1 MPSSI
6 FPAVISFSSQKDF
19 ERLQI
24 DDSVDYGEYLA
35 KSVDVQEIDV
45 DLYMSQ
51 MLYIPLGGRGVF
63 GGQIVAQALSA
74 AFKTVGKTFQVHS
87 LHSYFI
93 LPGDV
98 STPVLYDVFR
108 LRDGRSFATRFIR
121 AKQKGKAIFICS
133 CSFTKDYEEPAINHQ
148 TKLPKVPEPETLPSA
163 EDKMAEI
170 LASKDNLSPK
180 YREYL
185 QKQADE
191 DRPVDYREINPD
203 QITDDDPWFTSGAAQ
218 SRRARWFRTRGKL
231 NDDPRLHACVI
242 AYMSDSAFLITA
254 AQASGIKRR
263 GFGMVASIDHSIY
276 FHKFGRADEWLL
288 YDMFSPQAGEG
299 RGLTFGRIYTKSGE
313 LIATTSQE
321 GLIRLTKAEQ
331 QKVKD
336 QLEANK
342 KLNSKL

>member
-6 FPAVISFSSQKDF
+6 FPAVISFSSQKEF

-35 KSVDVQEIDV
+35 N
-45 DLYMSQ
+45 Q

-63 GGQIVAQALSA
+63 GGQIVAQALCA

-108 LRDGRSFATRFIR
+108 LRDGRSFATRFVR

-133 CSFTKDYEEPAINHQ
+133 CSFTKEYEEPSVDHQ
-148 TKLPKVPEPETLPSA
+148 TIMPKVPEPESLPNA
-163 EDKMAEI
+163 EVKMKEI
-170 LASKDNLSPK
+170 LATNENLSPK

-185 QKQADE
+185 QKRVDE
-191 DRPVDYREINPD
+191 DRPVDFREITSD
-203 QITDDDPWFTSGAAQ
+203 QISDQDPWFNSGEAPN
-218 SRRARWFRTRGKL
+218 RRARWFRTRGKL
-231 NDDPRLHACVI
+231 GDDPRLHACVI
-242 AYMSDSAFLITA
+242 AYISDSAFLLTA

-276 FHKFGRADEWLL
+276 FHKFGRADEWSL
-288 YDMFSPQAGEG
+288 YDMFSPQSGEG
-299 RGLTFGRIYTKSGE
+299 RGLTFGRIYSKNGD

-321 GLIRLTKAEQ
+321 GLIRLTKSEQ
-331 QKVKD
+331 QKQKE
-336 QLEANK
+336 LREANK
-342 KLNSKL
+342 KLESKL